1 MKKSGLPQ
9 PKRRPA
15 PLPSGAQ
22 NHVQSAGQLVEVV
35 KGELAGARG
44 TLIRTAKAG
53 RWLVK
58 LDGLPA
64 GIVLSIPSA
73 GLRLVPQKRR

>member
-1 MKKSGLPQ
+1 
-9 PKRRPA
+9 
-15 PLPSGAQ
+15 
-22 NHVQSAGQLVEVV
+22 V

-44 TLIRTAKAG
+44 VLIRTAKAG

-64 GIVLSIPSA
+64 GIMLSIPSA